1 MLDLTYDKK
10 IHLDKWDID
19 VVPYLSVE
27 EMGYI
32 INDLLTC
39 ENGLERDMKLIADV
53 LVACTDLYNQSEDGE
68 DVTYTYEDILYS
80 GFWTDLLHACPIL
93 RDNIQVIYREVKEF
107 NSINKAVMGLIDKAT
122 EKLNEINASNFDLS
136 KLDFNEVNQFLKNV
150 NKQLEK

>member
-19 VVPYLSVE
+19 VVPYLTVE
-27 EMGYI
+27 QIGYVV
-32 INDLLTC
+32 NDLLTC

-53 LVACTDLYNQSEDGE
+53 LVACTDLYQEAE
-68 DVTYTYEDILYS
+68 DVTYTYEDVLYS
-80 GFWTDLLHACPIL
+80 GFWYDLLNACPIL
-93 RDNIQVIYREVKEF
+93 QTNINTIYREVREF

-136 KLDFNEVNQFLKNV
+136 KLDFNEVNQFLNNV

>member
-1 MLDLTYDKK
+1 MLDLTYEKT
-10 IHLDKWDID
+10 IHIDKWDID
-19 VVPYLSVE
+19 VVPYLTVE

-32 INDLLTC
+32 VNDLLTC

-53 LVACTDLYNQSEDGE
+53 LVACTDLYNQNE

-107 NSINKAVMGLIDKAT
+107 NSINKAVMVLIDKAT
-122 EKLNEINASNFDLS
+122 EKLNEINATNFDLS
-136 KLDFNEVNQFLKNV
+136 KLDFNEVNQFLNNV

>member
-19 VVPYLSVE
+19 VVPYLTVE
-27 EMGYI
+27 QIGYV

-53 LVACTDLYNQSEDGE
+53 LVACTDLYQEAE
-68 DVTYTYEDILYS
+68 DVIYTYEDILYS
-80 GFWTDLLHACPIL
+80 GFWYDLLNTCPIL
-93 RDNIQVIYREVKEF
+93 QTNINTIYREVREF
-107 NSINKAVMGLIDKAT
+107 NSINKAIMGLIDKAT
-122 EKLNEINASNFDLS
+122 EKLNDIDVT
-136 KLDFNEVNQFLKNV
+136 KLDFSKVNFDELNQFINNV

>member
-1 MLDLTYDKK
+1 MLDLTYEKT
-10 IHLDKWDID
+10 IHIDKWDID
-19 VVPYLSVE
+19 VVPYLTVE

-32 INDLLTC
+32 VNDLLTC
-39 ENGLERDMKLIADV
+39 QNGLERDMKLIADV
-53 LVACTDLYNQSEDGE
+53 LVACTDLYNQNE

-107 NSINKAVMGLIDKAT
+107 NSINKAVMVLIDKAT
-122 EKLNEINASNFDLS
+122 EKLNEINATNFDLS
-136 KLDFNEVNQFLKNV
+136 KLDFNEVNQFLNNV